1 MPHGSAFH
9 LSGGMSGGV
18 IKLNSTVKEP
28 LVLSRSLQLT
38 DVSLQIYVQDS
49 IKIFVLS
56 SLSLKGVAITF
67 TGIILVLKE
76 LFDLPNAEA
85 YSEPCQTSKIER
97 FAKIH
102 YGYKSS
108 TIHAKPSILNV

>member
-1 MPHGSAFH
+1 MLVRPDVSICKGDSLCKVLSAEMPHGSAFH

-18 IKLNSTVKEP
+18 IKLNSSVKEP

-38 DVSLQIYVQDS
+38 DVSLQIFVQDS

-67 TGIILVLKE
+67 TGIIVGLK
-76 LFDLPNAEA
+76 
-85 YSEPCQTSKIER
+85 
-97 FAKIH
+97 
-102 YGYKSS
+102 G
-108 TIHAKPSILNV
+108 